1 MSPCNEM
8 QDRKSG
14 KATRASGWL
23 GDAPST
29 ITDRVTLRPTGT
41 TRGGRSCPPGADRKE
56 SGQRA
61 GAGIFVAP
69 ASPVGARSAAPPRSV
84 VSPDLEGSRRV
95 TEDLVLDRYALEA
108 RFAHRSV
115 RRSGFSARLYGADG
129 NGVVGAIVP
138 VKDGLCHLD
147 ITAFDRELDLLDIL
161 LPSASFAL
169 NLQAWTGGVERL
181 LAEHEPFVSS
191 SGASCCAHQTDSRG
205 HEQGRQRGHLDLHF
219 CLPFEFKHFDRDLL
233 WRAVRLRRALSLRA
247 DPASSTASCG
257 SGHEPFWAPMS
268 LGRAGAYPRATPRGC
283 WRTFRHR
290 MRDAKS
296 INRQVSIGPRAICG
310 SRRSRP

>member
-84 VSPDLEGSRRV
+84 VSPDLEGSRRF

-138 VKDGLCHLD
+138 VKDGLRHLD

-169 NLQAWTGGVERL
+169 DLQAWTGGVGCL
-181 LAEHEPFVSS
+181 LAEHEPLVSS
-191 SGASCCAHQTDSRG
+191 SGASYGTDEDEGRDHERG
-205 HEQGRQRGHLDLHF
+205 HQSEDLGLHF
-219 CLPFEFKHFDRDLL
+219 HFPSDFKPFDRAL
-233 WRAVRLRRALSLRA
+233 LRRVVRFRQALSRRFCGR
-247 DPASSTASCG
+247 PASC
-257 SGHEPFWAPMS
+257 
-268 LGRAGAYPRATPRGC
+268 
-283 WRTFRHR
+283 
-290 MRDAKS
+290 
-296 INRQVSIGPRAICG
+296 
-310 SRRSRP
+310 